1 MGTKAHIRTTSRI
14 KYEET
19 PLSNEMEQLA
29 DILDKYSCDN
39 NLYDDSNCLK
49 DEWEIPVENLKK
61 AIEVLNQ
68 DYQPDDVVFND
79 WTCQQLTDTF
89 ERWINL
95 NKRNESNLDFPDVVQ
110 IDWF

>member
-19 PLSNEMEQLA
+19 PLSNEMEELA

-49 DEWEIPVENLKK
+49 DEWEIPVINLKN
-61 AIEVLNQ
+61 AINGLQN
-68 DYQPDDVVFND
+68 DYEPDDVVFND
-79 WTCQQLTDTF
+79 WTCQQITDTF

>member
-1 MGTKAHIRTTSRI
+1 MGTRAHIRTVSRI
-14 KYEET
+14 KYEEV
-19 PLSNEMEQLA
+19 PFSNEMEELA

-39 NLYDDSNCLK
+39 LLYDESNCLK
-49 DEWEIPVENLKK
+49 DEWEISVENLKK
-61 AIEVLNQ
+61 VIEGLNQ
-68 DYQPDDVVFND
+68 YYEPDEFVFND

>member
-1 MGTKAHIRTTSRI
+1 MGTKAHIRTESRI
-14 KYEET
+14 TYEEV
-19 PLSNEMEQLA
+19 PFSNEMEYLA

-49 DEWEIPVENLKK
+49 DQWEIPIENLKK
-61 AIEVLNQ
+61 TINGLQN
-68 DYQPDDVVFND
+68 DYEPDDIVFND

-95 NKRNESNLDFPDVVQ
+95 NKRNESNLDFPNVVQ

>member
-19 PLSNEMEQLA
+19 PLSNEMEKLA
-29 DILDKYSCDN
+29 DILDKYSCYN
-39 NLYDDSNCLK
+39 NLYDNSGCLK
-49 DEWEIPVENLKK
+49 DQWEIPIENLKK
-61 AIEVLNQ
+61 TINGLQN
-68 DYQPDDVVFND
+68 DYEPDDVVFND
-79 WTCQQLTDTF
+79 WTCQQITDTF

>member
-1 MGTKAHIRTTSRI
+1 MGTKAHIRTVSRI
-14 KYEET
+14 KYEEA
-19 PLSNEMEQLA
+19 PFSNEMEKLA

-49 DEWEIPVENLKK
+49 DQWEIPVENLKK
-61 AIEVLNQ
+61 TINGLQN
-68 DYQPDDVVFND
+68 DYEPDDVVFND
-79 WTCQQLTDTF
+79 WTCQQITDTF